1 MFVFVQPTTNYL
13 YVTCCYIEY
22 NKMKN
27 KLYHTVGTV
36 PKSNRKIIER
46 GKMNTPYKH
55 VHCKQVRNTLHLHTL
70 YVQVR
75 INQLDAEDE
84 ISKSLVHSCKD
95 ILIIRMCTSI
105 RRV

>member
-1 MFVFVQPTTNYL
+1 
-13 YVTCCYIEY
+13 
-22 NKMKN
+22 MKN

-70 YVQVR
+70 YVQIK

-95 ILIIRMCTSI
+95 ILLIRMCTSI